1 MRLGT
6 GIHPRHWHW
15 GAWLLALLIAA
26 LVLLLT
32 HRPTGGGAMAMELSS
47 TPDPAAAAPAP
58 AVKTPEQTP
67 PSADKMDPS
76 DGAITVPPAEG
87 EPPTTAPAPP
97 AGSSADGYVA
107 EIVDS
112 SFTVGPAEFFAL
124 DLPMNKGGA
133 RAVHLFGTVS
143 TRGHKDIIVRL
154 FRSSDYD
161 LWLKQKSGRKPQAL
175 WTSAR
180 ASSFTIDQDLPAG
193 ATGRA
198 PSRQRLLDPDAEEGE
213 LPAPAALRAEPD
225 RDLRHRGER
234 ENDRIGRDQDRRAR
248 GQPADAALEF
258 GAGDASPSAA
268 SAERLLTRRIAG
280 AA

>member
-143 TRGHKDIIVRL
+143 TRGQKDR
-154 FRSSDYD
+154 
-161 LWLKQKSGRKPQAL
+161 
-175 WTSAR
+175 
-180 ASSFTIDQDLPAG
+180 
-193 ATGRA
+193 
-198 PSRQRLLDPDAEEGE
+198 
-213 LPAPAALRAEPD
+213 
-225 RDLRHRGER
+225 
-234 ENDRIGRDQDRRAR
+234 
-248 GQPADAALEF
+248 
-258 GAGDASPSAA
+258 
-268 SAERLLTRRIAG
+268 
-280 AA
+280 